1 MVLRFAAVL
10 ALVVALVGCGGGS
23 FTITPRADPSAT
35 PTEDPAPTR
44 TPRPLPTP
52 SHTPVPVAY
61 YVANTGGDG
70 AVLRASPGKGD
81 RVTSLAE
88 GQRVVPQG
96 EEQDVDGK
104 RWLRVQDPNGKIGW
118 ITTELLAATPAPT
131 KTPPPPKPT
140 ARR

>member
-1 MVLRFAAVL
+1 VIARFLVVL
-10 ALVVALVGCGGGS
+10 ALAVALGGCGGSS

-44 TPRPLPTP
+44 TPRPPPTP
-52 SHTPVPVAY
+52 SHTPVPAAY

-70 AVLRASPGKGD
+70 AVLRASPGRGD

-96 EEQDVDGK
+96 EEQDADGK
-104 RWLRVQDPNGKIGW
+104 HWLRVQEPTGKVGW
-118 ITTELLAATPAPT
+118 IAAELLAATPVPTRTPAP
-131 KTPPPPKPT
+131 
-140 ARR
+140 RR